1 MTSALLVI
9 DVQNEYVTGNLPIVD
24 PPVDGSLARIAEA
37 IDAANAAGLPVI
49 LVRHTEPDPTGGLF
63 VAGTPAWEL
72 HVSVSSRP
80 HVAVVDKQLPGSFT
94 GTGLEALLAEHG
106 VDGLVVVGYMTHMCV
121 DTTARQAAHRGLAV
135 EILNDATGTL
145 ALENSGGAA
154 TGEELH
160 RATLVAQGQFFADVT
175 TTDEWI
181 ARLVKQP

>member
-72 HVSVSSRP
+72 HLSVSSRP

-121 DTTARQAAHRGLAV
+121 DTTTRQAMHLGFDVTVLD
-135 EILNDATGTL
+135 DATGTIDVSDSL
-145 ALENSGGAA
+145 PAALVHRV
-154 TGEELH
+154 ELGVLGDGF
-160 RATLVAQGQFFADVT
+160 ASVTSTSDWVASLG
-175 TTDEWI
+175 
-181 ARLVKQP
+181 